1 MASLMPAEILPFDQS
16 RIPLEASCRPLHET
30 RTPHNPCYWIATCT
44 VDGCT
49 FEARSRRDAPRELAR
64 VLLAASIPD
73 RPMRIS
79 YAGTKGTRRYASFH
93 AEAAWTTV
101 ESASTPVRRSRYA
114 ERTDQISELEGSEP
128 ANGSYGT
135 DQKMRNKPA
144 AVSQQP
150 PEADPHQKARDSTQ
164 ICDGCGAEFVPARK
178 WSTFCSG
185 ACRQAAYRERRRV
198 LSTTAVLVS
207 HDADEVA

>member
-1 MASLMPAEILPFDQS
+1 MPAEIIPFDQS
-16 RIPLEASCRPLHET
+16 RVPLEVSCRPLPET
-30 RTPHNPCYWIATCT
+30 RTANNPLYWVASCE
-44 VDGCT
+44 VDGRT

-64 VLLAASIPD
+64 VLLAAGIPD
-73 RPMRIS
+73 RPLRIS
-79 YAGTKGTRRYASFH
+79 YAGVKGARRYSSFH
-93 AEAAWTTV
+93 AEAASTTV

-114 ERTDQISELEGSEP
+114 ERTDHISELEGSEP

-135 DQKMRNKPA
+135 DQKMRNRPV

-150 PEADPHQKARDSTQ
+150 PEADPHQKARASTQ